1 MATRITYGASVTHE
15 FDEQPCRTWRGEIV
29 AANGAQAVRRAYEAA
44 SKAFPNSRPRSLVVV
59 LEIGSREA
67 VIVPKRKPA
76 EVEGV
81 AV

>member
-1 MATRITYGASVTHE
+1 MAVRITYSASVTFE
-15 FDEQPCRTWRGEIV
+15 TDQQPCRTWRGEIV
-29 AANGAQAVRRAYEAA
+29 AANGAQAVRRAYTAA

-59 LEIGSREA
+59 LEIGSRED
-67 VIVPKRKPA
+67 VTVPTRKPV